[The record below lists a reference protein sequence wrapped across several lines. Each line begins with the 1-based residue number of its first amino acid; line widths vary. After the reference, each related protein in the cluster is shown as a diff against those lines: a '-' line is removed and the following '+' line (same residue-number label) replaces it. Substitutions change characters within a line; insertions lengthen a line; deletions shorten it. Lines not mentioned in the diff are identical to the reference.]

1 MKCPKCGYTSFDY
14 LDECK
19 KCGKDLRDVRS
30 VLQIIAVSP
39 DDRAAAAPQPPA
51 DDGLPSPVQPALE
64 PGETPGAG
72 PEEEILPDRDLG
84 DSFGDLVEPTGYQ
97 DASVASDAD
106 EPPPAFGADPGGED
120 DDLLDLDF
128 GDLFGDAD
136 KKDEA

>member
-30 VLQIIAVSP
+30 LLQIIAVSP
-39 DDRAAAAPQPPA
+39 DDRAAAAPQPPV
-51 DDGLPSPVQPALE
+51 DDGLPAPVQPALE
-64 PGETPGAG
+64 PVEAPGVA
-72 PEEEILPDRDLG
+72 PEEEILPDMALG

-97 DASVASDAD
+97 DPGADVD
-106 EPPPAFGADPGGED
+106 EPPPAFGANPEGED

-136 KKDEA
+136 KKDGA